1 MLWVSWEDRAVAPG
15 IGAPVNICLASGGN
29 QAAVSASPSPII
41 QALQAFWAFASL
53 FLPSLVML
61 WSLRKAREIT
71 ESNSQLRGCYGIH
84 TEQCSEGMITNVRF
98 STECVM

>member
-41 QALQAFWAFASL
+41 QALQAFASL

-61 WSLRKAREIT
+61 WSLRKARDIT
-71 ESNSQLRGCYGIH
+71 ESNSQLGGCYGIH
-84 TEQCSEGMITNVRF
+84 TGQCSEAMITNVRF